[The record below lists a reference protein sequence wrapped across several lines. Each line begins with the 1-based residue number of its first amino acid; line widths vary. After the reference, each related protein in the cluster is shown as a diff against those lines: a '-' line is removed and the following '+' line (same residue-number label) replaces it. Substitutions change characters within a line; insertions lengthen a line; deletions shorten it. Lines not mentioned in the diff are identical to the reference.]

1 MAHVL
6 PKYLTK
12 WTTEKLK
19 KEGVNV
25 INNAEVT
32 RVEMKN
38 NKVLLHV
45 NNGQQQVKKCYVT
58 RLNHSNIL
66 LTHKI
71 TTLMA
76 RSYIKPSA
84 ITNK

>member
-58 RLNHSNIL
+58 RLNHI
-66 LTHKI
+66 KI
-71 TTLMA
+71 
-76 RSYIKPSA
+76 
-84 ITNK
+84 

>member
-32 RVEMKN
+32 QVEMKN

-45 NNGQQQVKKCYVT
+45 NNGQQQVKKLFY
-58 RLNHSNIL
+58 
-66 LTHKI
+66 
-71 TTLMA
+71 
-76 RSYIKPSA
+76 YYQIKPFKCIDHSYYYFSLG
-84 ITNK
+84 KVL